1 MRLIDLAHENNLS
14 LESLQSF
21 IFDFGIDINQ
31 VIDTN
36 FQLQEGFID
45 FVNNNKDFL
54 IKYCKD
60 HGKPKTISEI
70 SKEIDVNPET
80 IVTFFKENG
89 LQDIDAEKFQ
99 TTVSSYLIHIYLGG
113 NYDFIYND
121 LDKIAYSTPKTL
133 VGYSDLFFYITDL
146 LEPFITPNQL
156 NQWGISKPSG
166 MILYGPPG
174 SGKVFWAKKIAD
186 LIGYEFV
193 HLYQDYFSMKKSEN
207 GNNGKSQ
214 FNEFLAQK
222 LKQPRTLL
230 FIENFD
236 EIMGN
241 EKDRMSLQ
249 AINMINAV
257 ARHIQKDVHSEVVVV
272 GSAEVLSAVNEEIT
286 APGRFDLHIPI
297 FPPTEDERAELIL
310 YHMTNQLDEN
320 SPLLRI
326 LKENK
331 ADDREFWRAVA
342 AQTKLFSNTMLID
355 FTQSLKKRIY
365 SLYRKNDKREIVIT
379 EQLLSIAYTEARA
392 KLTSHYLTQCA
403 RFVLDAKQN
412 VGTDFPHR
420 FLEMEMEFDFYKV
433 KKEPTRKIGFKS
445 SAEDSSEET
454 EEITENTED

>member
-1 MRLIDLAHENNLS
+1 MRLIDLAHDINLS

-31 VIDTN
+31 VIDKN
-36 FQLQEGFID
+36 FQLQSGFID
-45 FVNNNKDFL
+45 FVNKHKDFL
-54 IKYCKD
+54 IKYGKD
-60 HGKPKTISEI
+60 HGKPKTINDI
-70 SKEIDVNPET
+70 SKTIEVAPEA
-80 IVTFFKENG
+80 IIAFFQQNG
-89 LQDIDAEKFQ
+89 LQNIDAEKFQ

-113 NYDFIYND
+113 NYDFIYNE
-121 LDKIAYSTPKTL
+121 LDKISASSPKTL
-133 VGYSDLFFYITDL
+133 VGYSDLFFYVTDL

-156 NQWGISKPSG
+156 SQWGISKPSG

-193 HLYQDYFSMKKSEN
+193 HLYQDYFSLKNN
-207 GNNGKSQ
+207 GNGKSQ
-214 FNEFLAQK
+214 FNEFIAKK
-222 LKQPRTLL
+222 LKEPRTLL

-236 EIMGN
+236 EIMGID
-241 EKDRMSLQ
+241 KDHMSLQ

-257 ARHIQKDVHSEVVVV
+257 ARHIQKNVHSEVVVV
-272 GSAEVLSAVNEEIT
+272 GSAEVISAVNEEIT

-297 FPPTEDERAELIL
+297 FPPTEDERTELIL
-310 YHMTNQLDEN
+310 HHMTDQLDDN
-320 SPLLRI
+320 SPLLHI

-331 ADDREFWRAVA
+331 ADQKDFWRPIA

-365 SLYRKNDKREIVIT
+365 SLCRKNDQREIVIT
-379 EQLLSIAYTEARA
+379 DQLLMIAYTEARA
-392 KLTSHYLTQCA
+392 KLTPNYLTQCA
-403 RFVLDAKQN
+403 KFVMDAKQN

-445 SAEDSSEET
+445 STEDT
-454 EEITENTED
+454 NLTPKNTQDIDENTED

>member
-1 MRLIDLAHENNLS
+1 MRLIDLAHADGLS
-14 LESLQSF
+14 LGSLQSF

-31 VIDTN
+31 VVDTN
-36 FQLQEGFID
+36 FQLQSGFID
-45 FVNNNKDFL
+45 FVNKHKDFL

-60 HGKPKTISEI
+60 HGKPKTINDI
-70 SKEIDVNPET
+70 SKTIGVTPEAIID
-80 IVTFFKENG
+80 FFQQNG
-89 LQDIDAEKFQ
+89 LQNIDAEKFQ

-113 NYDFIYND
+113 NYDFIYEE
-121 LDKIAYSTPKTL
+121 LDKIAHATPKTI
-133 VGYSDLFFYITDL
+133 VGYSDLFFYVADL

-156 NQWGISKPSG
+156 SQWGISKPSG

-193 HLYQDYFSMKKSEN
+193 HLYQDYFSIKNN
-207 GNNGKSQ
+207 GNGKSQ
-214 FNEFLAQK
+214 FNEFLAKK
-222 LKQPRTLL
+222 LKEPRTLL

-236 EIMGN
+236 EIMSVD
-241 EKDRMSLQ
+241 KDRMSLQ

-257 ARHIQKDVHSEVVVV
+257 ARHIQKNVHSEVVVV
-272 GSAEVLSAVNEEIT
+272 GSAEVISAVNEEIT

-310 YHMTNQLDEN
+310 HHMTDQLDDN
-320 SPLLRI
+320 SPLLHI

-331 ADDREFWRAVA
+331 ADNKDFWGGIA

-355 FTQSLKKRIY
+355 FTQALKKRIY
-365 SLYRKNDKREIVIT
+365 SLYRKNDRQEIVIT
-379 EQLLSIAYTEARA
+379 EQLMMIAYTEARA

-403 RFVLDAKQN
+403 KFVMDAKQN

-445 SAEDSSEET
+445 STEDEDVQENKP
-454 EEITENTED
+454 EIDENTED